1 MAVDTQKRNKRQT
14 EFVRESYDRLTI
26 ALPKGTKER
35 YRTKA
40 KEQGTSLNA
49 VIAQLLAEY
58 FKDEESP
65 V

>member
-1 MAVDTQKRNKRQT
+1 MAVDTQKRNKRQN
-14 EFVRESYDRLTI
+14 ECVRESYDRLTV
-26 ALPKGTKER
+26 ALPKGTKEH

-40 KEQGTSLNA
+40 KEQGTSLND

-58 FKDEESP
+58 FKDEKSP

>member
-1 MAVDTQKRNKRQT
+1 MKDKERRNSRQNA
-14 EFVRESYDRLTI
+14 FVRESYDRLTV

-35 YRTKA
+35 YKAMA

-49 VIAQLLAEY
+49 LIAHLLAEY

>member
-1 MAVDTQKRNKRQT
+1 MIDKERRNKRQN

-26 ALPKGTKER
+26 ALPKGTKEH

-49 VIAQLLAEY
+49 LIAHLLAEY